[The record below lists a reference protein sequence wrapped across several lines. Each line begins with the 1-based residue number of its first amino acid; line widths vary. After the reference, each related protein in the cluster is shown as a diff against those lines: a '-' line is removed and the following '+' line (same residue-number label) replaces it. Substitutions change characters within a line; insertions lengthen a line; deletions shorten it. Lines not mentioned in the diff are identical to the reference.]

1 MAVTV
6 TYEYPVAGATPPTAA
21 EVLRLSAVIASVEAT
36 ADADVLAD
44 ITHNMAL
51 SAQELLDGW
60 PIVNIEQLLPEGWL
74 STPYVLAAAKL
85 TNTLGVTMSA
95 AVGSG
100 VATDQFRVT
109 ILRPN
114 TIIR

>member
-21 EVLRLSAVIASVEAT
+21 EAHDKVVAAVEAT

-44 ITHNMAL
+44 ITHNLGVSVADL
-51 SAQELLDGW
+51 AAGFPEVLVELMT
-60 PIVNIEQLLPEGWL
+60 PEGWL
-74 STPYVLAAAKL
+74 STPHMLAAGKL
-85 TNTLGVTMSA
+85 TNTLAVTMSS

-100 VATDQFRVT
+100 VADDQFRVT
-109 ILRPN
+109 ITRPH
-114 TIIR
+114 TLGR

>member
-6 TYEYPVAGATPPTAA
+6 TYEYPVAGAVAPTATQ
-21 EVLRLSAVIASVEAT
+21 VKRVSAVVASVEAD

-44 ITHNMAL
+44 ITHNMAI
-51 SAQELLDGW
+51 SAADLAAGL
-60 PIVNIEQLLPEGWL
+60 PIINIEMLLPEGWI
-74 STPYVLAAAKL
+74 STPHVLAAGKL
-85 TNTLGVTMSA
+85 TNTLAVTMSN

-100 VATDQFRVT
+100 AAGDQFRVT

-114 TIIR
+114 TIIK